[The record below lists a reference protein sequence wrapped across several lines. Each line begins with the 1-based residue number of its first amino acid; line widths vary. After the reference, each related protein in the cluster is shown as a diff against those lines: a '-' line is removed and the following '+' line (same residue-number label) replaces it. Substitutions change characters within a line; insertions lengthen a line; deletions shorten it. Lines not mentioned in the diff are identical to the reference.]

1 MLKNLI
7 VYYLG
12 TTVRVVVDSYFL
24 MNAIYF
30 SSSDGSADFGWNITN
45 CGVAAGEATG
55 VADDGGAFVPIGL
68 WDRGILGGP
77 RRALLGVVNLDLEGD
92 AIIAASGSSDAG
104 FGVETGVESRLTI
117 GVVGGGARGFAS

>member
-1 MLKNLI
+1 
-7 VYYLG
+7 
-12 TTVRVVVDSYFL
+12 

-30 SSSDGSADFGWNITN
+30 SSSDGSADLGWNITN
-45 CGVAAGEATG
+45 CGGAAGEATG
-55 VADDGGAFVPIGL
+55 LADDGGAFVPILGS

-77 RRALLGVVNLDLEGD
+77 RRALLGVVNLVLEGG
-92 AIIAASGSSDAG
+92 AIIAASGSSEAG